1 MTPPPRPSLAARGVP
16 AALDAVVAKG
26 MAKEPKDRYRTAM
39 QLAHAA
45 RAALTQ
51 RPVTQTAPAYRPEAV
66 RQFVADPPTVSAQQ
80 AKSQWDG
87 VYTQDQAKRGEG
99 FYSQYCASCHGPDLA
114 GGEMAPGLTGGEF
127 SSNWNDL
134 SLGEL
139 FERMRISMP
148 QNAPGSLSRQQ
159 NADILAFVLF
169 KSNFPAGTTELPT
182 QTEVL
187 NGIKFVASKPAQ

>member
-1 MTPPPRPSLAARGVP
+1 MKFTV
-16 AALDAVVAKG
+16 
-26 MAKEPKDRYRTAM
+26 
-39 QLAHAA
+39 
-45 RAALTQ
+45 AALTL
-51 RPVTQTAPAYRPEAV
+51 VGITAL
-66 RQFVADPPTVSAQQ
+66 VAITGHATVFAQQ

-87 VYTQDQAKRGEG
+87 VYTAEQAKRGEG
-99 FYSQYCASCHGPDLA
+99 FYAQYCASCHGPDLA

-159 NADILAFVLF
+159 NSDILAFVLF

-187 NGIKFVASKPAQ
+187 NTIKFVASKPAQ

>member
-1 MTPPPRPSLAARGVP
+1 MKFTVAALALLGMTAFGAFAARGTV
-16 AALDAVVAKG
+16 AAQG
-26 MAKEPKDRYRTAM
+26 
-39 QLAHAA
+39 
-45 RAALTQ
+45 
-51 RPVTQTAPAYRPEAV
+51 
-66 RQFVADPPTVSAQQ
+66 

-87 VYTQDQAKRGEG
+87 VYTQDQAKRGEAL
-99 FYSQYCASCHGPDLA
+99 YSQNCASCHGPDLT

-159 NADILAFVLF
+159 NADILSYVLF
-169 KSNFPAGTTELPT
+169 KSNFPAGSTELPT

-187 NGIKFVASKPAQ
+187 NTIKFVASKPAAQ

>member
-1 MTPPPRPSLAARGVP
+1 MKFTV
-16 AALDAVVAKG
+16 AALALAGTMAFGAFGAHSTVA
-26 MAKEPKDRYRTAM
+26 
-39 QLAHAA
+39 
-45 RAALTQ
+45 
-51 RPVTQTAPAYRPEAV
+51 
-66 RQFVADPPTVSAQQ
+66 AQG

-87 VYTQDQAKRGEG
+87 VYTEAQAKRGEG
-99 FYSQYCASCHGPDLA
+99 LYSQYCASCHGPDLA

-139 FERMRISMP
+139 FDRIRISMP

-159 NADILAFVLF
+159 NADILSYLLF
-169 KSNFPAGTTELPT
+169 KGGVPAGQTELPT

-187 NGIKFVASKPAQ
+187 STIKFVASKPPAQ

>member
-1 MTPPPRPSLAARGVP
+1 MKFTV
-16 AALDAVVAKG
+16 
-26 MAKEPKDRYRTAM
+26 
-39 QLAHAA
+39 
-45 RAALTQ
+45 AALTLVG
-51 RPVTQTAPAYRPEAV
+51 VTVLAAV
-66 RQFVADPPTVSAQQ
+66 TGRGTVSAQQ
-80 AKSQWDG
+80 TKSQWDG

-99 FYSQYCASCHGPDLA
+99 FYAQDARPATDRIWPA
-114 GGEMAPGLTGGEF
+114 ATAPGLTGGEF

-169 KSNFPAGTTELPT
+169 KSNFPAGATELPT
-182 QTEVL
+182 QTEML

>member
-1 MTPPPRPSLAARGVP
+1 MKFTV
-16 AALDAVVAKG
+16 
-26 MAKEPKDRYRTAM
+26 
-39 QLAHAA
+39 
-45 RAALTQ
+45 AALTMAGMMACGAFS
-51 RPVTQTAPAYRPEAV
+51 APAT
-66 RQFVADPPTVSAQQ
+66 VAAQQ

-87 VYTQDQAKRGEG
+87 VYTEDQAKRGEG
-99 FYSQYCASCHGPDLA
+99 LYSQYCASCHGPDLA

-159 NADILAFVLF
+159 DADILAFMLAKAGV
-169 KSNFPAGTTELPT
+169 PA
-182 QTEVL
+182 
-187 NGIKFVASKPAQ
+187 